1 MNKIT
6 DNQQFFK
13 GNHTENFSTILQTLT
28 FPRKAIAYDLGV
40 PYSTYDNWVRGEASF
55 PPDLI
60 PRLYEITRDDRVLEF
75 ILEPIGRISIPRVNS
90 NPTRPIQRLEL
101 ELSIFGGKTIEAI
114 ENALEDGRITVKEY
128 NSIHEI
134 INKIRR
140 ISAELDISILQKVSP

>member
-1 MNKIT
+1 MNNIEQR
-6 DNQQFFK
+6 NSFWK
-13 GNHTENFSTILQTLT
+13 GNHTNNFSFILQTLN
-28 FPRKAIAYDLGV
+28 FPRKAIAHDLGV

-101 ELSIFGGKTIEAI
+101 ELSIFEGKTIEAI
-114 ENALEDGRITVKEY
+114 ENALEDGKITVQEY
-128 NSIHEI
+128 NSIHRI
-134 INKIRR
+134 VNKIRQ
-140 ISAELDISILQKVSP
+140 ISAELDISILQKVSS

>member
-1 MNKIT
+1 MNKIEQR
-6 DNQQFFK
+6 NGHFQ
-13 GNHTENFSTILQTLT
+13 GNHTNNFSFILQTLSL
-28 FPRKAIAYDLGV
+28 PRKAIAHDLGV

-75 ILEPIGRISIPRVNS
+75 ILEPIGRISIPRINS
-90 NPTRPIQRLEL
+90 NESKPIQKLEL
-101 ELSIFGGKTIEAI
+101 WLSIFGGKTIEAI
-114 ENALEDGRITVKEY
+114 ENALEDNVITVKEY

-140 ISAELDISILQKVSP
+140 ISAELDISILQKVSS

>member
-60 PRLYEITRDDRVLEF
+60 PKLYEITRDDRVLEF
-75 ILEPIGRISIPRVNS
+75 ILEPIGRISIPQVNS
-90 NPTRPIQRLEL
+90 NESRPVQKLEL
-101 ELSIFGGKTIEAI
+101 QLYIWGGKATETIEQ
-114 ENALEDGRITVKEY
+114 ALEDSVITVREY
-128 NSIHEI
+128 NHIHKI
-134 INKIRR
+134 IRKVQQIA
-140 ISAELDISILQKVSP
+140 AELDISILQKVSP

>member
-60 PRLYEITRDDRVLEF
+60 PRLYEITKDSRVLEF
-75 ILEPIGRISIPRVNS
+75 FLDPVGRMSVPQVNS
-90 NPTRPIQRLEL
+90 NESRPVQKLEL
-101 ELSIFGGKTIEAI
+101 QLYIWGGKATETIEQ
-114 ENALEDGRITVKEY
+114 ALEDSIITVREY
-128 NSIHEI
+128 NHIHKI
-134 INKIRR
+134 IRKVQQIA
-140 ISAELDISILQKVSP
+140 AELDISILQKVSP

>member
-60 PRLYEITRDDRVLEF
+60 PKLYEITRDDRVLEF
-75 ILEPIGRISIPRVNS
+75 ILEPIGRISIPQVNS
-90 NPTRPIQRLEL
+90 NESRPVQKLEL
-101 ELSIFGGKTIEAI
+101 QLYIWGGKATETIEQ
-114 ENALEDGRITVKEY
+114 ALEDSIITVREY
-128 NSIHEI
+128 NHIHKI
-134 INKIRR
+134 IRKVQQIA
-140 ISAELDISILQKVSP
+140 AELDISILQKVSP

>member
-1 MNKIT
+1 MNKIEKR
-6 DNQQFFK
+6 NSHFQ
-13 GNHTENFSTILQTLT
+13 GNHTNNFSFILQTLSL
-28 FPRKAIAYDLGV
+28 PRKAIAHDLGV

-60 PRLYEITRDDRVLEF
+60 SSLYEITKDERIHEF
-75 ILEPIGRISIPRVNS
+75 LLEPNGKMAISKVNGS
-90 NPTRPIQRLEL
+90 ESKSVQKLEL
-101 ELSIFGGKTIEAI
+101 GLGIFGGRTIEAI
-114 ENALEDGRITVKEY
+114 ENALEDGKITVKEY

>member
-1 MNKIT
+1 MNKIEQR
-6 DNQQFFK
+6 NSHFQ
-13 GNHTENFSTILQTLT
+13 GNHTEKFSFILQTLSL
-28 FPRKAIAYDLGV
+28 PRKAIAHDLGV

-60 PRLYEITRDDRVLEF
+60 PKLYEITRDDRVLEF
-75 ILEPIGRISIPRVNS
+75 ILEPIGRISIPRINS
-90 NPTRPIQRLEL
+90 NPTRPIQGLEL
-101 ELSIFGGKTIEAI
+101 QLSIFEGKTIEAI

-128 NSIHEI
+128 KSIHEI